1 MRFMLKATHT
11 DEHIERTLRACAKAL
26 RVTGAK
32 DNVVPAEL
40 PALAA
45 ISSEDSTELALM
57 A

>member
-1 MRFMLKATHT
+1 MLKATHT